1 MEELLKK
8 VMKDKIKEQKEQNAK
23 NIEEQKENVQ
33 KLLKDCKCMLC
44 ATDHGMAVTGSG
56 SEVLAMFSAIAGSL
70 NKSGLSEKML
80 IHAVKI
86 GVETYSED
94 EEDDEEEIPTKD
106 VLKEILTTLKEAIE
120 ETIEED
126 K

>member
-8 VMKDKIKEQKEQNAK
+8 ALKERLERGNVK
-23 NIEEQKENVQ
+23 NIEEQKKNVQ
-33 KLLKDCKCMLC
+33 KLLKDCNCILC
-44 ATDHGMAVTGSG
+44 ATDNGMAVTGSG
-56 SEVLAMFSAIAGSL
+56 GNVLALFSTIAGSL
-70 NKSGLSEKML
+70 NKSGLSEEML
-80 IHAVKI
+80 IEAVKI

-94 EEDDEEEIPTKD
+94 EEDEEETPTKD